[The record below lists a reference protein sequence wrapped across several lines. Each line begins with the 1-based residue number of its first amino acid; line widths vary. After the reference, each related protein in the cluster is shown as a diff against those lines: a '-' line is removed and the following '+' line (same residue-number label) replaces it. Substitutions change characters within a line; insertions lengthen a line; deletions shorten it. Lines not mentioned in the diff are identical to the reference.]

1 MFAFHPPVWHYSDK
15 NNQIDFMIEIFY
27 DHEQNHYYPI
37 YCKLYP
43 NIIHLNLFQDD
54 IRT

>member
-1 MFAFHPPVWHYSDK
+1 
-15 NNQIDFMIEIFY
+15 MIEIFY

-37 YCKLYP
+37 YILYP